1 MDPNATLP
9 ENYTTD
15 APVSNYVELFIW
27 EKGQQRQLYI
37 ELPHAS
43 FFTYE
48 FKRLEGIG
56 ERTKVDNNLKK
67 ELSDQL
73 ALAKF
78 DVVGDRLSPKAAEP
92 DKIYVS
98 DFESTI
104 NHMIFNEIC
113 SVEVITGKRLQAAR
127 GIINVIDKYFTGR
140 SNVVKVVTK
149 VQDLLGEN
157 GKNKDNSVK

>member
-15 APVSNYVELFIW
+15 APVTNYVELFVW
-27 EKGQQRQLYI
+27 DQGQQRQLYI

-48 FKRLEGIG
+48 FKRLDGIG
-56 ERTKVDNNLKK
+56 ERTKIDNELKK
-67 ELSDQL
+67 ELSEQL

-78 DVVGDRLSPKAAEP
+78 DVGGDRLSPKAAES
-92 DKIYVS
+92 DTIYVS

-127 GIINVIDKYFTGR
+127 GIVTVIEKYFKGR
-140 SNVVKVVTK
+140 GNVMELLTK
-149 VQDLLGEN
+149 VRDLIGEN
-157 GKNKDNSVK
+157 LEPNTFESA

>member
-1 MDPNATLP
+1 MDPNVTLP

-15 APVSNYVELFIW
+15 APVTNYVELFIW
-27 EKGQQRQLYI
+27 DKGQQRQLYI
-37 ELPHAS
+37 ELPHSS

-56 ERTKVDNNLKK
+56 QRTQVDTMLKK
-67 ELSDQL
+67 KLSDQL

-78 DVVGDRLSPKAAEP
+78 DVVGDRLSPTAAEP

-104 NHMIFNEIC
+104 NHMIFKEIC
-113 SVEVITGKRLQAAR
+113 SVEVLTGERLQAAKNIV
-127 GIINVIDKYFTGR
+127 GLIDKYFTGR
-140 SNVVKVVTK
+140 GNVMKLVLKIK
-149 VQDLLGEN
+149 GLLG
-157 GKNKDNSVK
+157 KNFRLKSI